1 MAGRDVETLLDA
13 IEVDDTPQVD
23 DTPHSSSQRTRAPSQ
38 KARQNLN
45 QLESASATEAKTSR
59 RAPRTTN
66 GVRAEQRDAD
76 PPTADASAWQKV
88 LEVVGTTNEEIRKL
102 TQMVTQQ
109 QEVIKSLEKRLQ
121 ETQHQLD
128 EIKNNQAAA
137 TSVGTSP
144 RRSYADVARTPPT
157 SQPSNV
163 HTLSSMNT
171 TPSSFTDTLFC
182 TIDTSRV
189 EDMERDKTTAG
200 AIRTMLEKAI
210 RGIKNQE
217 NWRCRAVTVDPK
229 KENRIRIA
237 CRDEAEH

>member
-1 MAGRDVETLLDA
+1 
-13 IEVDDTPQVD
+13 
-23 DTPHSSSQRTRAPSQ
+23 
-38 KARQNLN
+38 
-45 QLESASATEAKTSR
+45 
-59 RAPRTTN
+59 
-66 GVRAEQRDAD
+66 
-76 PPTADASAWQKV
+76 V
-88 LEVVGTTNEEIRKL
+88 LEVVGQTNEEIRKL
-102 TQMVTQQ
+102 TQIVMQQ
-109 QEVIKSLEKRLQ
+109 QEVIKSLEKRLE

-200 AIRTMLEKAI
+200 YPWNKEPGELAMPCCDS
-210 RGIKNQE
+210 G
-217 NWRCRAVTVDPK
+217 PK
-229 KENRIRIA
+229 EGEPDQDRVSR
-237 CRDEAEH
+237 

>member
-76 PPTADASAWQKV
+76 PPMADASAWQKV

-102 TQMVTQQ
+102 TQIVTQQ

-128 EIKNNQAAA
+128 EIKNN
-137 TSVGTSP
+137 
-144 RRSYADVARTPPT
+144 
-157 SQPSNV
+157 
-163 HTLSSMNT
+163 
-171 TPSSFTDTLFC
+171 
-182 TIDTSRV
+182 
-189 EDMERDKTTAG
+189 
-200 AIRTMLEKAI
+200 
-210 RGIKNQE
+210 
-217 NWRCRAVTVDPK
+217 
-229 KENRIRIA
+229 
-237 CRDEAEH
+237 